1 MRIYIVEDD
10 TSVIGILEDIVEGNE
25 LGVVC
30 GDSGGEPAN
39 LGQILALDP
48 DLVLV
53 DLLMPQK
60 DGIQVVRELK
70 EQGCR
75 AKFIMIS
82 QVSNKEMVA
91 KAYLAGVDFFINK
104 PINLIEVRQVVLNV
118 RRQLENERD
127 LHTIQSVFAEKAAPV
142 GRRSRLEA
150 QRKRIQTTLSQLGM
164 AGEKGARDIVELCM
178 LLLEQGQQVSQ
189 VGVGALCAQLSDSPK
204 SMEQRARRAVERG
217 LHHLASLGL
226 EDYGNEIFT
235 LYASR
240 DGLHPGPR
248 AQGKGQSQAFS
259 GRDAGAGGGGLS
271 PVQASSS
278 GRRPGPPEGSTTA
291 AAAGSCI
298 LRQLFLFPM
307 MSGALLL
314 NGDLDLSNV
323 FVKAV
328 DDALIEPRLI
338 GPAVQRQA
346 VRPGIG
352 EDLLIAARQVL
363 PWALAEGPEI
373 PAGGPD
379 VQPLSGTEARQFH
392 IQGLIAVIVPLVQVL
407 HRDHGA
413 VHRIVEALQ
422 AVPLHRPDHPLHIGG
437 CGHLLLYRDHS
448 QAAFFLSDHTD
459 FRKIQVQQRHHVL
472 VAAHQGLFHSPQ
484 VVDPL
489 LQLPDLG
496 GQQPLHAGGG
506 AVLHESLDLRDGDI
520 QLPEHEDRL
529 QGGAL
534 LIGVVAVPVF
544 PDHGGGHQPH
554 LVIPHQR
561 FFRHAVDG
569 RKLADG
575 EQLLPL
581 IQHKNPPLTVLL
593 QDGL

>member
-104 PINLIEVRQVVLNV
+104 PINLIEVRQVILNV

-226 EDYGNEIFT
+226 EDSATRSSPCTPPACSPFRRCGPRWP
-235 LYASR
+235 ASR
-240 DGLHPGPR
+240 AAGPR
-248 AQGKGQSQAFS
+248 ERPISSVFWTGCWCWSKRTERCFS
-259 GRDAGAGGGGLS
+259 R
-271 PVQASSS
+271 
-278 GRRPGPPEGSTTA
+278 
-291 AAAGSCI
+291 CC
-298 LRQLFLFPM
+298 QL
-307 MSGALLL
+307 
-314 NGDLDLSNV
+314 
-323 FVKAV
+323 
-328 DDALIEPRLI
+328 
-338 GPAVQRQA
+338 
-346 VRPGIG
+346 
-352 EDLLIAARQVL
+352 
-363 PWALAEGPEI
+363 
-373 PAGGPD
+373 
-379 VQPLSGTEARQFH
+379 
-392 IQGLIAVIVPLVQVL
+392 
-407 HRDHGA
+407 
-413 VHRIVEALQ
+413 
-422 AVPLHRPDHPLHIGG
+422 
-437 CGHLLLYRDHS
+437 
-448 QAAFFLSDHTD
+448 
-459 FRKIQVQQRHHVL
+459 
-472 VAAHQGLFHSPQ
+472 
-484 VVDPL
+484 DP
-489 LQLPDLG
+489 
-496 GQQPLHAGGG
+496 
-506 AVLHESLDLRDGDI
+506 
-520 QLPEHEDRL
+520 
-529 QGGAL
+529 
-534 LIGVVAVPVF
+534 
-544 PDHGGGHQPH
+544 
-554 LVIPHQR
+554 
-561 FFRHAVDG
+561 
-569 RKLADG
+569 
-575 EQLLPL
+575 
-581 IQHKNPPLTVLL
+581 
-593 QDGL
+593 

>member
-60 DGIQVVRELK
+60 DGIQ
-70 EQGCR
+70 
-75 AKFIMIS
+75 
-82 QVSNKEMVA
+82 KEMVA

-104 PINLIEVRQVVLNV
+104 PINLIEVRQVILNV

-240 DGLHPGPR
+240 
-248 AQGKGQSQAFS
+248 
-259 GRDAGAGGGGLS
+259 
-271 PVQASSS
+271 
-278 GRRPGPPEGSTTA
+278 
-291 AAAGSCI
+291 
-298 LRQLFLFPM
+298 LFP
-307 MSGALLL
+307 
-314 NGDLDLSNV
+314 
-323 FVKAV
+323 FQ
-328 DDALIEPRLI
+328 E
-338 GPAVQRQA
+338 
-346 VRPGIG
+346 VR
-352 EDLLIAARQVL
+352 
-363 PWALAEGPEI
+363 AEM
-373 PAGGPD
+373 AC
-379 VQPLSGTEARQFH
+379 
-392 IQGLIAVIVPLVQVL
+392 IQGRGPKGKANLK
-407 HRDHGA
+407 R
-413 VHRIVEALQ
+413 
-422 AVPLHRPDHPLHIGG
+422 
-437 CGHLLLYRDHS
+437 
-448 QAAFFLSDHTD
+448 FLDGML
-459 FRKIQVQQRHHVL
+459 VL
-472 VAAHQGLFHSPQ
+472 V
-484 VVDPL
+484 
-489 LQLPDLG
+489 
-496 GQQPLHAGGG
+496 
-506 AVLHESLDLRDGDI
+506 E
-520 QLPEHEDRL
+520 ED
-529 QGGAL
+529 
-534 LIGVVAVPVF
+534 
-544 PDHGGGHQPH
+544 
-554 LVIPHQR
+554 
-561 FFRHAVDG
+561 
-569 RKLADG
+569 
-575 EQLLPL
+575 
-581 IQHKNPPLTVLL
+581 
-593 QDGL
+593 